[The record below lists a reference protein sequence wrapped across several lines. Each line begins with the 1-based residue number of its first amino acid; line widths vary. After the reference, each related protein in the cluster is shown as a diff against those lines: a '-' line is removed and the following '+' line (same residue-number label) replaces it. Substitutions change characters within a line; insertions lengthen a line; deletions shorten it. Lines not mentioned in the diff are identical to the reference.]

1 MTDADPDPAESED
14 EASAKPDAPA
24 EPEGGAKGQEEKPD
38 KSTEEDRKEK
48 DESKDKAGTDEE
60 ENVRSAQDRAANPEN
75 AQQWGLFASRMDT
88 AFQAMF
94 GVGASG
100 FASAGGTANFF
111 LGDTAVGQVGDQ
123 NLGGR
128 RRSLEM
134 RVRSGL
140 VAKDVLEQIDQAYV
154 EPDGYRELTRKL
166 EQHQLLFIKAR
177 GGTGRT
183 MTALRLLHRSC
194 QEGVRKLDP
203 DVRLK
208 SLQAKEFEPA
218 HGYLL
223 ESLDPEQAA
232 TLKAFHAE
240 RLGQYMR
247 DKGCMMVV
255 IVDESTRLPMHEI
268 GDLVA
273 TGFTRVKPDRLLERY
288 VEWGL
293 VDSSPEADHTVLSR
307 PEVKEIVA
315 QLTDEVPARELAK
328 LGDLLIEVA
337 HDRIGLETV
346 RNRYSAAG
354 KASFGEWFDDQDDL
368 EQRAFVIA
376 LAVFNDEPVQ
386 LVSTAATML
395 ADRFKKLAVPRRGD
409 RSRDVFAVPLA
420 QRVQQARAELA
431 AGSQETEF
439 GDVPVRKARFQDDR
453 YPQLVLDHV
462 RTQYTQAL
470 DVVMDWLLDLGSIPN
485 PQVHIRAGVAA
496 GLLSQYDFVNV
507 YRRII
512 NPWAVLGEPEQR
524 WAAVAALQVPARL
537 PDFGLLISKLL
548 RRWSRH
554 TLPQL
559 RSAAAQALGT
569 TTSMSPDAAL
579 KHLRYVARHAD
590 WIIAYHVGEGISDL
604 FVRAD
609 PGLVLRALVRWSR
622 EDEFVERR
630 MTALLAVLITSH
642 YVEIQPDGSE
652 RWPALVWFAE
662 HRPDLRRHI
671 VLLFARLLVTVDF
684 VQRTYAHIKQWV
696 RITRREPA
704 VTRPLARLLRDIGL
718 RSGETRSIR
727 IHLKAWAEDLEGP
740 VAAAQTVLEHFD
752 EEEAPQ

>member
-1 MTDADPDPAESED
+1 MTEADPDPAESGN
-14 EASAKPDAPA
+14 EASTDSETSP
-24 EPEGGAKGQEEKPD
+24 EPEGGAKGSEEKPD
-38 KSTEEDRKEK
+38 KDAQDRKEK
-48 DESKDKAGTDEE
+48 DESQDKEKADEE
-60 ENVRSAQDRAANPEN
+60 ENVRSAQDRAADPDS
-75 AQQWGLFASRMDT
+75 AQQWGLFASRMDS

-100 FASAGGTANFF
+100 FAAAGGTANFF

-123 NLGGR
+123 NFGGR
-128 RRSLEM
+128 RRSLEI
-134 RVRSGL
+134 RVRSGW
-140 VAKDVLEQIDQAYV
+140 VAKEVLAQIDQAYV
-154 EPDGYRELTRKL
+154 EPEDYRELTRKL
-166 EQHQLLFIKAR
+166 EQHQLLFLKAR

-183 MTALRLLHRSC
+183 MTALHLLHRTC

-203 DVRLK
+203 DARLK
-208 SLQAKEFEPA
+208 TLQPKEFEPG

-232 TLKAFHAE
+232 TLKAFHTE

-268 GDLVA
+268 GDLVS

-293 VDSSPEADHTVLSR
+293 ADSAPEADHEVLSR
-307 PEVKEIVA
+307 PEVKEIIA
-315 QLTDEVPARELAK
+315 QLTEEVPARELAK

-346 RNRYSAAG
+346 RNRYSAAS
-354 KASFGEWFDDQDDL
+354 KAGFGEWFDVQDDL

-409 RSRDVFAVPLA
+409 RSRNVFAVSLA

-431 AGSQETEF
+431 NGSQETEF
-439 GDVPVRKARFQDDR
+439 GDVPVSKARFQDER

-507 YRRII
+507 FGRII
-512 NPWAVLGEPEQR
+512 NPWAVSGEREQR

-537 PDFGLLISKLL
+537 PGYGLLISKLL
-548 RRWSRH
+548 RHWSRH
-554 TLPQL
+554 TLQQL
-559 RSAAAQALGT
+559 RSTAAQALGT
-569 TTSMSPDAAL
+569 TTSMSPDAVL
-579 KHLRYVARHAD
+579 KHLKYVARHAD
-590 WIIAYHVGEGISDL
+590 WIIAYRVGEAISDL

-609 PGLVLRALVRWSR
+609 PGLVLRTLVRWSR

-642 YVEIQPDGSE
+642 YVEIQADGSE

-662 HRPDLRRHI
+662 YRPDLRRHI
-671 VLLFARLLVTVDF
+671 VLLFARLVVTVDF
-684 VQRTYAHIKQWV
+684 VRRTYAHIKQWV

-704 VTRPLARLLRDIGL
+704 VTRPLARLLRDIGS
-718 RSGETRSIR
+718 RSGETASIR
-727 IHLKAWAEDLEGP
+727 IHLKAWAEDPDGP
-740 VAAAQTVLEHFD
+740 VTAARTVLEHFD
-752 EEEAPQ
+752 EEEGSQ

>member
-1 MTDADPDPAESED
+1 MTDTDPDPAESGGD
-14 EASAKPDAPA
+14 TSDAPP
-24 EPEGGAKGQEEKPD
+24 EPEGEEKPD
-38 KSTEEDRKEK
+38 KGAADDRKPQDEGQDKEK
-48 DESKDKAGTDEE
+48 DKEKAEEE
-60 ENVRSAQDRAANPEN
+60 ENVRSAQDRAADPES

-100 FASAGGTANFF
+100 FAAAGGTANFF

-123 NLGGR
+123 NFAGR
-128 RRSLEM
+128 RRSLEI

-140 VAKDVLEQIDQAYV
+140 VAKDVLAQIDEAYV
-154 EPDGYRELTRKL
+154 EPDDYRELTRKL

-183 MTALRLLHRSC
+183 MTALHLLHRSC
-194 QEGVRKLDP
+194 HEGVRKLDP
-203 DVRLK
+203 DARLK
-208 SLQAKEFEPA
+208 SLQPKEFEPG

-223 ESLDPEQAA
+223 ESLDPDQAA

-247 DKGCMMVV
+247 DRGCMMVV

-268 GDLVA
+268 GDLVS

-293 VDSSPEADHTVLSR
+293 VGSAPEADHEVLSR
-307 PEVKEIVA
+307 PEVKEIIA
-315 QLTDEVPARELAK
+315 QLTEEVPARELAK

-337 HDRIGLETV
+337 HDRIGFETV

-354 KASFGEWFDDQDDL
+354 KAGFGEWFDAQADL

-395 ADRFKKLAVPRRGD
+395 ADRFKKLAIPRRGD
-409 RSRDVFAVPLA
+409 RSRDVFAVSLT

-431 AGSQETEF
+431 NGSQETEF
-439 GDVPVRKARFQDDR
+439 GDVPVTKARFQDER

-470 DVVMDWLLDLGSIPN
+470 DVVLDWLLALGSIPN
-485 PQVHIRAGVAA
+485 PQVYIRAGVAA

-512 NPWAVLGEPEQR
+512 NPWAVFGDADQR

-537 PDFGLLISKLL
+537 PDYGLQISKLL
-548 RRWSRH
+548 RHWSRH

-569 TTSMSPDAAL
+569 TTSISPEAAL
-579 KHLRYVARHAD
+579 KQLRYLARHAD
-590 WIIAYHVGEGISDL
+590 WVIAYRVGEAISDL

-609 PGLVLRALVRWSR
+609 PGLVLRTLVRWSR
-622 EDEFVERR
+622 DDEFVERR
-630 MTALLAVLITSH
+630 LTALLAVLITSH
-642 YVEIQPDGSE
+642 YVEIQADGSE

-671 VLLFARLLVTVDF
+671 VLLFARLLVTIDF
-684 VQRTYAHIKQWV
+684 KRRTYVHMKQWV

-704 VTRPLARLLRDIGL
+704 VTRPLARLLRDIGA
-718 RSGETRSIR
+718 RSGETASIR
-727 IHLKAWAEDLEGP
+727 THLADWAEDPDGP
-740 VAAAQTVLEHFD
+740 VTAARTVLEHFD
-752 EEEAPQ
+752 QEEGPQ